1 MAKYLTKWFKQGF
14 ISAHDLK
21 SQSMG
26 WGRHGNRSQSQLLH
40 CIPSREAERWILVLS
55 IHLGPQ
61 PCCHISFRP
70 LCSSPLVSLWLLI
83 LMPFCSSL
91 GWEARAVLR
100 SGGSLAR
107 CWTLWHRHCT
117 SHPLAP
123 LFCSQCSGL
132 LETQSTPSPFSS
144 LSAMLQMATLCPT
157 GLQVVQEKNPV
168 QNIS

>member
-100 SGGSLAR
+100 FGGSLEPDGGHTDTIIVPHTRLHLSA
-107 CWTLWHRHCT
+107 
-117 SHPLAP
+117 
-123 LFCSQCSGL
+123 L
-132 LETQSTPSPFSS
+132 LQPVFRSPRNSEHS
-144 LSAMLQMATLCPT
+144 LSLLFFVSDATDGCPMSHK
-157 GLQVVQEKNPV
+157 VCK
-168 QNIS
+168 